1 MDMFGMEGIEEI
13 DFCAGTQLGK
23 TECENNMICY
33 AIAEDPGPMLM
44 MYPTEKLAKFTSE
57 NRLQPMFRLSPAVR
71 DKFLENNSSDL
82 ELQFVN
88 NYLVLIGSNS
98 PADAASRPVRYVFE
112 DEVDKYPKFT
122 GKDASPDEL
131 VSERQ
136 KTFYNKKKV
145 RVSSPTKKDGNIWK
159 AYTAADMRKKYHVP
173 CPFCGHEQRFE
184 FKHIKWPKDTRD
196 PQLIRYS
203 SWYECEKC
211 GERIDDRH
219 KMEMLRRGKWRAEN
233 VPIGRVR
240 SIGYHLNSIYSPWL
254 TFGDVAA
261 KFIAV
266 KDKPEELM
274 NFVNGW
280 LAEPWEEKGATLDRE
295 LVLQRQTNLPE
306 MVVPDWAQLLTGGV
320 DVQQNRMYWT
330 ARAWGAKMT
339 SQNIAHGV
347 VETWADLEKI
357 MNRQWPDTN
366 GELRWQVNLCA
377 IDSGYDSETVYEFC
391 LQNQDWAVAVKGS
404 SNPMLQRYRKS
415 KIESVESRAFGQ
427 PLYLVDVDQYKNL
440 ISARLNRPL
449 GDGCFMVHADCD
461 GDYADQL
468 TSEQKITTIK
478 GRNEVETWVKKTSA
492 AQNHYLDCE
501 VYAALAADLLH
512 VRYLEELQQPE
523 SAGVGERSGDQN
535 DDWIP
540 DKGGNWL

>member
-1 MDMFGMEGIEEI
+1 MEGLEEI

-82 ELQFVN
+82 ELQFIN

-159 AYTAADMRKKYHVP
+159 AYTAADIRKKYHVP
-173 CPFCGHEQRFE
+173 CPFCGHEQRLE
-184 FKHIKWPKDTRD
+184 FKNIKWPKDTRD

-320 DVQQNRMYWT
+320 DVQQNLMYWT
-330 ARAWGAKMT
+330 VRAWGAKMT

-347 VETWADLEKI
+347 VETWHDLEQI

-366 GELRWQVNLCA
+366 GELKHQVNLCA
-377 IDSGYDSETVYEFC
+377 VDSGYDSETVYEFC

-512 VRYLEELQQPE
+512 VRYLEELQQHE
-523 SAGVGERSGDQN
+523 SSGVGERTEEQN

-540 DKGGNWL
+540 DKGGKWL